1 MHGHF
6 VFQRDFFFAHNLL
19 TGVSRST
26 RNEKLQCFCCGLF
39 VYLAK
44 NRCKD
49 QFNTSQQATF
59 TQQEASHT
67 LISQEIVL
75 KKLEKYNNLI
85 RFRFFISASSCMN
98 SFHTCTYLVFILGKT
113 YPYYFQLSPS
123 TGPCLMSRNVV
134 FLLKDTFFKSI
145 SGISSKIYKVACFS
159 IFAKAWHAQCSYGH

>member
-85 RFRFFISASSCMN
+85 RFRFYFSQFMYEFISHVHLF
-98 SFHTCTYLVFILGKT
+98 SFHSWKNISLL
-113 YPYYFQLSPS
+113 LSIKPFHR
-123 TGPCLMSRNVV
+123 TMFNVTKCCV
-134 FLLKDTFFKSI
+134 
-145 SGISSKIYKVACFS
+145 SS
-159 IFAKAWHAQCSYGH
+159 